1 MEIESKFFEI
11 ISRNKE
17 GEIKINE
24 DYNIYFEL
32 EDKEIN
38 CRLGYWFKECV
49 DFFVDEILKWEN
61 LEEYEWVDLSFHVY
75 SNGNKY
81 SMGCSYRCGSRDSNN
96 ITEDSF
102 PHDDEIDESC
112 VDGPEIMELL
122 EKIK

>member
-24 DYNIYFEL
+24 DYNIDFEL

-61 LEEYEWVDLSFHVY
+61 LEEYEYNEFNEFLKNVIMIY
-75 SNGNKY
+75 SECN
-81 SMGCSYRCGSRDSNN
+81 
-96 ITEDSF
+96 
-102 PHDDEIDESC
+102 
-112 VDGPEIMELL
+112 
-122 EKIK
+122 